1 MSCAQFAKKGVVT
14 PQWRYLEGEKINLLC
29 MQETE
34 INKNLDYNLLSFP
47 GYSRETENSS
57 STSRVAIY
65 VNKRIDYVRSRDL
78 GLEGIESSWT
88 WLEITILE

>member
-1 MSCAQFAKKGVVT
+1 
-14 PQWRYLEGEKINLLC
+14 

-34 INKNLDYNLLSFP
+34 INKNLDHNLLSFP

-65 VNKRIDYVRSRDL
+65 VNKRIYYVRRRDL
-78 GLEGIESSWT
+78 E
-88 WLEITILE
+88 EIDSHIVVLDLVGTNNFRIINVYRSFSPQHNVT

>member
-1 MSCAQFAKKGVVT
+1 MCTVCKIEGVVT
-14 PQWRYLEGEKINLLC
+14 PQWIFLEAEKIDLLC

-34 INKNLDYNLLSFP
+34 KKLDQNMFSFP
-47 GYSRETENSS
+47 GYSIETKNNS